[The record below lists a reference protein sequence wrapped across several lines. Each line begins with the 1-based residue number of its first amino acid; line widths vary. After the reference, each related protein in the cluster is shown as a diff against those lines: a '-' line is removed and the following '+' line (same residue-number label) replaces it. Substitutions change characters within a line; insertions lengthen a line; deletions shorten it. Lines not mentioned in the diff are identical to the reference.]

1 MNRYQEMYQQKKMTA
16 EQALELI
23 QDGDYMFSAQAAGEP
38 QAILSKLQH
47 LKKTGVKGTTLNTC
61 LPLQYYDVMK
71 DPDMKGI
78 MDHSGWFFN
87 AGLRDAQKKKL
98 VSAVP
103 QSSTSIL
110 RKTLQRLNYEGRRPV
125 VMATVSPMD
134 VHGYFSLSISAI
146 YERDLIDRGALVL
159 LEVNPNFPRTF
170 GDTQVHI
177 SEVGA
182 LVESDRPI
190 PTAKLAPYTAV
201 DQKIGEYVAS
211 LVEDGSTIQ
220 LGIGSLPDAVAHHLM
235 DKKDLGLHTEM
246 FTSSMGEM
254 IRRGVI
260 TGERK
265 NYYKGVHVGTFAGG
279 DRALYET
286 MRDTPNLRIVPG
298 SYGVNPVTIMQND
311 NMVSI
316 NTILEM
322 DLTGQVCSESIGPK
336 QHSGSGGGFCFAYG
350 ALHSKGGRG
359 ILAFASRS
367 KKGLPKIKPMLT
379 PGAAVTIPRNYVDY
393 IVTEYGVARMRGR
406 SVKERAEQLIAI
418 AHPDDRAELRK
429 EAQKQVSI

>member
-1 MNRYQEMYQQKKMTA
+1 MTFQELYQ
-16 EQALELI
+16 
-23 QDGDYMFSAQAAGEP
+23 
-38 QAILSKLQH
+38 SK
-47 LKKTGVKGTTLNTC
+47 KGTLEDALSYIRSNDTIC
-61 LPLQYYDVMK
+61 LAGDCNEPAVFCSNLHKIAPRVENVAVMK
-71 DPDMKGI
+71 ARTGNFKFVTDEGMNGHINTGGFFYGPSWKVGQQHHNTSLIVTDLPDYG
-78 MDHSGWFFN
+78 HFV
-87 AGLRDAQKKKL
+87 A
-98 VSAVP
+98 
-103 QSSTSIL
+103 
-110 RKTLQRLNYEGRRPV
+110 EHRPPNV
-125 VMATVSPMD
+125 FVGQVTPMD
-134 VHGYFSLSISAI
+134 ENGNFQIGLCLMWETESFEA
-146 YERDLIDRGALVL
+146 VL
-159 LEVNPNFPRTF
+159 KQPDHRVILEVNPQ
-170 GDTQVHI
+170 QVRVKGGLEI
-177 SEVGA
+177 NIQDVSCLYEVDEPLYEIA
-182 LVESDRPI
+182 PMES
-190 PTAKLAPYTAV
+190 T
-201 DQKIGEYVAS
+201 E
-211 LVEDGSTIQ
+211 VEDTIGGLVSELVHDGDTIQ

-254 IRRGVI
+254 IRKGVI

-298 SYGVNPVTIMQND
+298 YYGVSPMTIMQND

-322 DLTGQVCSESIGPK
+322 DLTGQVCSESIGPR

-367 KKGLPKIKPMLT
+367 KKGLPKIKPILT

-393 IVTEYGVARMRGR
+393 IVTEYGVAHLRGCNI
-406 SVKERAEQLIAI
+406 KERCEQLISI
-418 AHPDDRAELRK
+418 AHPDDRSELRK
-429 EAQKQVSI
+429 EAQKLLYI

>member
-1 MNRYQEMYQQKKMTA
+1 MKFQELY
-16 EQALELI
+16 E
-23 QDGDYMFSAQAAGEP
+23 
-38 QAILSKLQH
+38 SK
-47 LKKTGVKGTTLNTC
+47 KGTVEDALSYIRSNDAICLAGDCNEPTVFCSNLHKIAPRVENVTVLKARTGNFDFVTGDGMNGHINTGGFFYGPSWKVGHQKLNTSLIVTD
-61 LPLQYYDVMK
+61 LPDFARFVADYRPANVFVGQVTPMDENGNFQIGLCMMWEPDSLAAVMK
-71 DPDMKGI
+71 QPDHRI
-78 MDHSGWFFN
+78 
-87 AGLRDAQKKKL
+87 
-98 VSAVP
+98 
-103 QSSTSIL
+103 I
-110 RKTLQRLNYEGRRPV
+110 
-125 VMATVSPMD
+125 
-134 VHGYFSLSISAI
+134 
-146 YERDLIDRGALVL
+146 
-159 LEVNPNFPRTF
+159 LEVNPN
-170 GDTQVHI
+170 QVRVKGGLEI
-177 SEVGA
+177 NIQDVSCLYEVNEP
-182 LVESDRPI
+182 LLTI
-190 PTAKLAPYTAV
+190 PSMEPT
-201 DQKIGEYVAS
+201 E
-211 LVEDGSTIQ
+211 VEDTIGGLVSELVHDGDTIQ
-220 LGIGSLPDAVAHHLM
+220 LGIGALPDAVAHHLM

-246 FTSSMGEM
+246 FTSAMGEM

-265 NYYKGVHVGTFAGG
+265 NYYKGVHVGSFAGG
-279 DRALYET
+279 DLALYET

-322 DLTGQVCSESIGPK
+322 DLTGQVCSESIGPR

-379 PGAAVTIPRNYVDY
+379 PGAVVTIPRNYVDY

-406 SVKERAEQLIAI
+406 SVKERTEQLIAI

-429 EAQKQVSI
+429 EAEKLFYI

>member
-1 MNRYQEMYQQKKMTA
+1 MKFQELYESKKGTLEDALGYIRSNDAICLAGDCNEPAVFCSNLHKIAPRVENVSVLKARTGNFDFVTADGMNGHINTGGFFYGPSWKIGQQKHNTSLIVTDLPDYSRFVA
-16 EQALELI
+16 EYRPCNVFVGQVTPMDENGNFQIGLCLMWETESLE
-23 QDGDYMFSAQAAGEP
+23 A
-38 QAILSKLQH
+38 
-47 LKKTGVKGTTLNTC
+47 
-61 LPLQYYDVMK
+61 VMK
-71 DPDMKGI
+71 QPDHRI
-78 MDHSGWFFN
+78 
-87 AGLRDAQKKKL
+87 
-98 VSAVP
+98 
-103 QSSTSIL
+103 I
-110 RKTLQRLNYEGRRPV
+110 
-125 VMATVSPMD
+125 
-134 VHGYFSLSISAI
+134 
-146 YERDLIDRGALVL
+146 
-159 LEVNPNFPRTF
+159 LEVNPN
-170 GDTQVHI
+170 QVRVKGGLEI
-177 SEVGA
+177 NIQDVTCLYEVDEPLYEIAAMESSEVEDTIGG
-182 LVESDRPI
+182 LVSE
-190 PTAKLAPYTAV
+190 
-201 DQKIGEYVAS
+201 
-211 LVEDGSTIQ
+211 LVHDGDTIQ

-322 DLTGQVCSESIGPK
+322 DLTGQVCSESIGPR

-406 SVKERAEQLIAI
+406 SVKERTEQLIAI

-429 EAQKQVSI
+429 EAEKLFYI